1 MLDWLKKHIT
11 AISLTGVFLVGL
23 GLLAYPTVSDYWNSF
38 HQSEAIM
45 DYAKSVS
52 DMDSE
57 AYDEILASAE
67 AYNAQNKMNWNF
79 SEEDRKQYEKE
90 LNFNDSGIMG
100 YINIPKIDIKLSI
113 FHGTDES
120 VLQTSIGHLE
130 GTSLPI
136 GGTGTHSVLSG
147 HRGLPSARL
156 FSDLDKLRE
165 GDVFT
170 LHILDETLT
179 YEVDQIRVVEP
190 TDLSQLQI
198 DPDKDY
204 CTLVTCTPYGI
215 NTHRLLV
222 RGHRIDN
229 LDGNANVIADAVQ
242 IKPIFI
248 APFLAVPILLILL
261 AYILLVTSRPYQERY
276 KKRKQDYLRQH
287 GLQPVPNTNKKN
299 DYQKVLDKLKAYSKH
314 D

>member
-1 MLDWLKKHIT
+1 MDWLKKHIT
-11 AISLTGVFLVGL
+11 AISLTGVFLIGL

-57 AYDEILASAE
+57 AYDEILASAK

-79 SEEDRKQYEKE
+79 SKEDRTQYEKE
-90 LNFNDSGIMG
+90 LNFNKSGIMG

-242 IKPIFI
+242 LKPIFI

-276 KKRKQDYLRQH
+276 KNRKQNYLRQH
-287 GLQPVPNTNKKN
+287 DLQPVPNNKK
-299 DYQKVLDKLKAYSKH
+299 DRQKVLDKLERYLKH

>member
-57 AYDEILASAE
+57 AYDEILASAK

-79 SEEDRKQYEKE
+79 SKEDREQYEKE
-90 LNFNDSGIMG
+90 LNFNKNGIMG

-276 KKRKQDYLRQH
+276 KNRKQDYLRQH
-287 GLQPVPNTNKKN
+287 GLRTGPNNKE
-299 DYQKVLDKLKAYSKH
+299 DHQKVLDKLELYLKH

>member
-57 AYDEILASAE
+57 AYDEILASAK

-79 SEEDRKQYEKE
+79 SKEDREQYEKE
-90 LNFNDSGIMG
+90 LNFNKNGIMG

-242 IKPIFI
+242 LKPIFI

-276 KKRKQDYLRQH
+276 KNRKQNYLRQH
-287 GLQPVPNTNKKN
+287 DLQPVPNNKK
-299 DYQKVLDKLKAYSKH
+299 DRQKVLDKLERYLKH

>member
-1 MLDWLKKHIT
+1 
-11 AISLTGVFLVGL
+11 
-23 GLLAYPTVSDYWNSF
+23 
-38 HQSEAIM
+38 M

-170 LHILDETLT
+170 LHILNETLT

>member
-1 MLDWLKKHIT
+1 MDWLKKHIT

-57 AYDEILASAE
+57 AYDEILASAK

-79 SEEDRKQYEKE
+79 SKEDREQYEKE
-90 LNFNDSGIMG
+90 LNFNKNGIMG

-276 KKRKQDYLRQH
+276 KNRKQDYLRQH
-287 GLQPVPNTNKKN
+287 GLRTGPNNKE
-299 DYQKVLDKLKAYSKH
+299 DHQKVLDKLELYLKH

>member
-1 MLDWLKKHIT
+1 MDWLKKHIT

-57 AYDEILASAE
+57 AYDEILASAK

-79 SEEDRKQYEKE
+79 SKEDREQYEKE
-90 LNFNDSGIMG
+90 LNFNKNGIMG

-242 IKPIFI
+242 LKPIFI

-276 KKRKQDYLRQH
+276 KNRKQNYLRQH
-287 GLQPVPNTNKKN
+287 DLQPVPNNKK
-299 DYQKVLDKLKAYSKH
+299 DRQKVLDKLERYLKH

>member
-1 MLDWLKKHIT
+1 
-11 AISLTGVFLVGL
+11 
-23 GLLAYPTVSDYWNSF
+23 
-38 HQSEAIM
+38 M

-120 VLQTSIGHLE
+120 VLQISIGHLE

-287 GLQPVPNTNKKN
+287 GLQPVQNTNKKN